1 MNGVIF
7 KQLAGKDVDAME
19 DKLRAMISE
28 DFYLL
33 WKRVDCLLRNIW

>member
-7 KQLAGKDVDAME
+7 TQLAGKDVDAME

-33 WKRVDCLLRNIW
+33 